1 MLCVAG
7 CSRRGGPSVAVDSCG
22 RRLVLGLG
30 LGMALC
36 ISTSPSSLAQAVPAD
51 DAGRRGIDFGIV
63 VNQTFTATGQE
74 FYRRFTDFWR
84 EKPDFESYTLV
95 ILERPSS
102 RFGSRVVVSYGQTVV
117 FTGNLPVKTDAI
129 RALGAEASEKAYA
142 SVIAANLRID
152 GASDPDI
159 GPNEI

>member
-22 RRLVLGLG
+22 RRLVLG